1 MEFLPIALYWGIAL
15 RGLVSRR
22 PILLWLFF
30 AALPFGSM
38 VVIPT
43 GLTAG
48 LSLVPQTMTALL
60 IVLREL
66 VLRRGG
72 IRFLLTL
79 SRRGSGQALV
89 LFWMTGVVVT
99 LFAPR
104 LFAGQIEVVPMA
116 VTGFMQTALLSPSKQ
131 NISQLAYIT
140 VSVFAVFAFVRC
152 FRTGTN
158 LRVLIGGVM
167 LAGSI
172 TIVTGLLDFAST
184 YVPLAPLLDP
194 FKTAQ
199 YALLDSATIAGG
211 TKRVVGLMPEASAFG
226 GLSLLLLSLLW
237 FLRRAITRART
248 LRRANVIIAGLALM
262 LALSTSSAGYVG
274 IAVLLVVIG
283 LEWAARAGRFQT
295 ARLTRRGLRREIVLA
310 LAALGALAGVLMAAP
325 QLLDPVIAR
334 LNEMVFTKTDSAS
347 YLERSMWTRTS
358 FEAGL
363 SSYMIGVGLGSTR
376 ASNFAAALFGS
387 VGLVGAALYFGFV
400 LRRLTRPVIV
410 ADPVAQAV
418 ALALKWSFA
427 PPFVVAL
434 LVGTTP
440 DFGTVEALRWGVLLA
455 LVLMAPSRVQG
466 VTERMQGAGPADG
479 RQGLQPRNG
488 AVPSP

>member
-15 RGLVSRR
+15 TGLVSRR

-38 VVIPT
+38 VVIPANM
-43 GLTAG
+43 TAG
-48 LSLVPQTMTALL
+48 LSLVPQTMTAML

-72 IRFLLTL
+72 TQFLLTL
-79 SRRGSGQALV
+79 SRHGSGQALV
-89 LFWMTGVVVT
+89 LFWVTGVVVT

-104 LFAGQIEVVPMA
+104 LFAGQIDVVPMA
-116 VTGFMQTALLSPSKQ
+116 VTGFMQTAPLSVTKQ

-140 VSVFAVFAFVRC
+140 VSVFAIFAFARS
-152 FRTGTN
+152 FRNEAN
-158 LRVLIGGVM
+158 LWVLIRGVM
-167 LAGSI
+167 LAGVI
-172 TIVTGLLDFAST
+172 TIVTGLLDFAAT
-184 YVPLAPLLDP
+184 YVPLAPLLDM
-194 FKTAQ
+194 FRTAQ
-199 YALLDSATIAGG
+199 YAILDSVTLADGA
-211 TKRVVGLMPEASAFG
+211 KRVTGLMPEASSFG
-226 GLSLLLLSLLW
+226 GLSLTLLSLLW
-237 FLRRAITRART
+237 FLRRAMTSARMV
-248 LRRANVIIAGLALM
+248 RRANVILAGLALM

-274 IAVLLVVIG
+274 IAVLLAMIG
-283 LEWAARAGRFQT
+283 LEWAARAGRFQS
-295 ARLTRRGLRREIVLA
+295 ARLTRRGIRREIIMA
-310 LAALGALAGVLMAAP
+310 LAALGALAGVLMTTP

-334 LNEMVFTKTDSAS
+334 LNEMVFTKTDSLS

-387 VGLVGAALYFGFV
+387 VGLVGFVLYFGFV
-400 LRRLTRPVIV
+400 LRRLTRPVTA

-455 LVLMAPSRVQG
+455 LVLMVPSQAAAPHRPMPSRIGPQAG
-466 VTERMQGAGPADG
+466 GATGTKA
-479 RQGLQPRNG
+479 LPRT
-488 AVPSP
+488 